1 MDWNQAYLDANTP
14 WDKGMPSPVLVELLG
29 EIPINAKMVV
39 PGCGTGNDHEAF
51 MAGLAFAHQ
60 NLSCLN
66 GDLHRC
72 CCHLLEL
79 ALVALCEERNLSQ
92 MIEPCVGEIEAV
104 FLFDLVARRGGI
116 EPHAFVGEAR

>member
-1 MDWNQAYLDANTP
+1 
-14 WDKGMPSPVLVELLG
+14 
-29 EIPINAKMVV
+29 
-39 PGCGTGNDHEAF
+39 

-66 GDLHRC
+66 GDLYRC

-92 MIEPCVGEIEAV
+92 MIEPCVACHGPKHREKPGS
-104 FLFDLVARRGGI
+104 LLVHSATD
-116 EPHAFVGEAR
+116 PS